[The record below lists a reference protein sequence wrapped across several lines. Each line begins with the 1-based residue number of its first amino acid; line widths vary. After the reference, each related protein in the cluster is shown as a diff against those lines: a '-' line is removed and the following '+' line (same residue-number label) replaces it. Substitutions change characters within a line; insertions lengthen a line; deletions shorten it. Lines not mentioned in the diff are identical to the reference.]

1 VERKEMESEKEMEI
15 ERVNIKRESET
26 PVYVKK
32 RLDLR
37 PINWLIDNHGAKVVQ
52 FTDYAIHV
60 QYVDTDGDRVFI
72 STTITNAFMEFA
84 EINRLRYIGVAIKNE
99 VVSALFDL

>member
-1 VERKEMESEKEMEI
+1 MEI
-15 ERVNIKRESET
+15 ESVNIKRESET
-26 PVYVKK
+26 PVYIKK

-52 FTDYAIHV
+52 LTDDAVHV
-60 QYVDTDGDRVFI
+60 QYIDTDEHGVFI
-72 STTITNAFMEFA
+72 STTKTNAFMEFA

-99 VVSALFDL
+99 VVSALFYL